1 VRSTALDG
9 CRPTPLTLRGSL
21 RSRLRMTDRG
31 MFASREAPAVPP
43 CRRSPGQKADA
54 LVYLRLFSSKQPAVI
69 TDPLFYLVAIPAV
82 TLLGLS
88 KGGFAGLGM
97 IATPLLALVVPPL
110 QGAAI
115 LLPILICQD
124 VISVWT
130 YHRAWSAWNL
140 KVLLPGSV
148 VGVGAG
154 WALASSL
161 SNAAIELTVGGI
173 SLFFV
178 LYMWLGARLRA
189 FLGRPIKE
197 ARRPHPAMG
206 VVWGA
211 LSGFTSTLVQVG
223 SPPFQIHMLPQRL
236 EKFTLVGTTVIFFAI
251 LNWMK
256 VIPYFALGQF
266 SPRNLATSAALL
278 PLAVATN
285 FLGIW
290 LVRKTPTE
298 AFYRIAYS
306 LMLLIA
312 VALLWQ
318 GLRALGR

>member
-1 VRSTALDG
+1 
-9 CRPTPLTLRGSL
+9 
-21 RSRLRMTDRG
+21 
-31 MFASREAPAVPP
+31 
-43 CRRSPGQKADA
+43 
-54 LVYLRLFSSKQPAVI
+54 VI
-69 TDPLFYLVAIPAV
+69 TDPLFYLVALPAV

-97 IATPLLALVVPPL
+97 ISTPLLALVVPPL

-130 YHRAWSAWNL
+130 YHRDWSAWNL

-148 VGVGAG
+148 LGVGAG
-154 WALASSL
+154 WLFASYL
-161 SNAAIELTVGGI
+161 SNAAIMLTIGAI
-173 SLFFV
+173 TLAFV
-178 LYMWLGARLRA
+178 LYTWLGAWRHA
-189 FLGRPIKE
+189 YLGHAPVKAE
-197 ARRPHPAMG
+197 RPHAAMG

-211 LSGFTSTLVQVG
+211 LAGFTSTLVQVG
-223 SPPFQIHMLPQRL
+223 SPPFQIHVLPQRL
-236 EKFTLVGTTVIFFAI
+236 DKMTLVGTTVIFFAI

-256 VIPYFALGQF
+256 VLPYFALGQF
-266 SPRNLATSAALL
+266 STRNLATSVVLL

-298 AFYRIAYS
+298 QFYRIAYL
-306 LMLLIA
+306 LMLLIGLG
-312 VALLWQ
+312 LLWQ
-318 GLRALGR
+318 GARGFVR

>member
-1 VRSTALDG
+1 MSGAHCCCG
-9 CRPTPLTLRGSL
+9 
-21 RSRLRMTDRG
+21 
-31 MFASREAPAVPP
+31 AP
-43 CRRSPGQKADA
+43 
-54 LVYLRLFSSKQPAVI
+54 VI
-69 TDPLFYLVAIPAV
+69 TDPLFYLLAIPAV
-82 TLLGLS
+82 TCLGLA
-88 KGGFAGLGM
+88 KGGFAGVGM

-110 QGAAI
+110 EAAAI

-148 VGVGAG
+148 IGVGAA
-154 WALASSL
+154 WLFAIYLP
-161 SNAAIELTVGGI
+161 NAAIALTVGAI
-173 SLFFV
+173 ALVFV
-178 LYMWLGARLRA
+178 LYSWLGAGLRA
-189 FLGRPIKE
+189 YLGRPPAQ
-197 ARRPHPAMG
+197 ARRPHAAMG
-206 VVWGA
+206 ILWGA
-211 LSGFTSTLVQVG
+211 LSGFTSTLLQVG
-223 SPPFQIHMLPQRL
+223 GPPFQIHMLPQRL
-236 EKFTLVGTTVIFFAI
+236 EKFTLVGTTVIFFTI

-266 SPRNLATSAALL
+266 SPRNLVTSVVLL

-290 LVRKTPTE
+290 LVHKTSTE
-298 AFYRIAYS
+298 TFYRIAYV

-318 GLRALGR
+318 GWHGLGH